1 MPSYNLNDFLKY
13 TPEAYVAQLP
23 LYLIENTEKIIYA
36 LVRYIALNLF
46 AIYAHN
52 KTWTTLMYI

>member
-23 LYLIENTEKIIYA
+23 LSLIENTEKIIYA